1 MNRYTDEGMVRAARR
16 ERRRLRPARG
26 RVLRVAHR
34 WLSRVVIGLALAVP
48 LAACGSS
55 SLKWTEDVLLPDGRT
70 VTLTRYQ
77 EFKGPSEPF
86 TPPTESYY
94 WFEFKN
100 PDTGKKVR
108 WENDRELVTI
118 ALGMEGGI
126 PNLLTAPNFG
136 GRFTYQCPDPPY
148 LAFRYVDG
156 KWVRVPLTEL
166 ARKVITP
173 NMTSL
178 SVSKRRSIIE
188 ANHHHL
194 SAADVAAHQSSIF
207 RDKVIDLSTLKE
219 QTFGTRCDP
228 PFNWMLR
235 NPGDVK

>member
-1 MNRYTDEGMVRAARR
+1 MNLLHWTLA
-16 ERRRLRPARG
+16 
-26 RVLRVAHR
+26 
-34 WLSRVVIGLALAVP
+34 SGL
-48 LAACGSS
+48 LAAMLPIAACTGS

-108 WENDRELVTI
+108 WENDRELATV
-118 ALGMEGGI
+118 ALGIDDGV
-126 PNLLTAPNFG
+126 PSLLTRTNFG
-136 GRFTYQCPDPPY
+136 GRFTYHCPDPPY

-156 KWVRVPLTEL
+156 QWVRVPLTEL
-166 ARKVITP
+166 QRKVITP
-173 NMTSL
+173 NMTGGG
-178 SVSKRRSIIE
+178 VSKVRPFIE

-194 SAADVAAHQSSIF
+194 SAADVAAHGINIF
-207 RDKVIDLSTLKE
+207 TGKVIDLSTLKE
-219 QTFGTRCDP
+219 QTFDTRCDP

-235 NPGDVK
+235 NPGDQK

>member
-1 MNRYTDEGMVRAARR
+1 MN
-16 ERRRLRPARG
+16 L
-26 RVLRVAHR
+26 LHR
-34 WLSRVVIGLALAVP
+34 ALAYGLIAAVLP
-48 LAACGSS
+48 IAACTGS

-86 TPPTESYY
+86 TPPTESFY

-100 PDTGKKVR
+100 PDTGQKVR

-118 ALGMEGGI
+118 ALGMDG
-126 PNLLTAPNFG
+126 PVPTLLTAPNFG
-136 GRFTYQCPDPPY
+136 GRFSYHCPDPPY
-148 LAFRYVDG
+148 LSFRYVDG
-156 KWVRVPLTEL
+156 QWMRTPLTEL
-166 ARKVITP
+166 QRKVITP

-178 SVSKRRSIIE
+178 SVSKVRPFLE

-194 SAADVAAHQSSIF
+194 SAADVAAHGLSIF
-207 RDKVIDLSTLKE
+207 TGKVIDLSSLKE
-219 QTFGTRCDP
+219 QTFGDNARCYP

-235 NPGDVK
+235 NPGDSK

>member
-1 MNRYTDEGMVRAARR
+1 MTAG
-16 ERRRLRPARG
+16 RL
-26 RVLRVAHR
+26 R

-108 WENDRELVTI
+108 WENDRYLATV
-118 ALGMEGGI
+118 ALSINGAI
-126 PNLLTAPNFG
+126 PQLLTSPNFSG
-136 GRFTYQCPDPPY
+136 AFKFNCPDPAY
-148 LAFRYVDG
+148 LLFRYIDDR
-156 KWVRVPLTEL
+156 WVPVPLMGIVPT
-166 ARKVITP
+166 VITS
-173 NMTSL
+173 NMTSFD
-178 SVSKRRSIIE
+178 VRYVRQFIE
-188 ANHHHL
+188 ANHGHL
-194 SAADVAAHQSSIF
+194 SAANVAAHGLSLF
-207 RDKVIDLSTLKE
+207 TGKVIDLSALKE
-219 QTFGTRCDP
+219 QTFGKRCFDP
-228 PFNWMLR
+228 NYMLR
-235 NPGDVK
+235 RLGEQQ